1 MSVLP
6 APAALLGV
14 DDGPSFRLGPLEILV
29 KEDGSGTRG
38 NLSIGEFRG
47 TRFRIPPHQHTRH
60 DENIYVLEGE
70 LGVRMGEET
79 WVARAGSSFTI
90 PVGVPHSVWNETGR
104 LVRFL
109 NVIVPGHY
117 LEYFREMAAAAAAT
131 PGALPPPAEIARVMG
146 RFGLVPLPPPAP
158 GSQS

>member
-1 MSVLP
+1 MATTADTP
-6 APAALLGV
+6 ARVALLAADEG
-14 DDGPSFRLGPLEILV
+14 RRIHLGPFEVLV

-47 TRFRIPPHQHTRH
+47 TRFRIPPHKHTEH

-70 LGVRMGEET
+70 LGVRMGDEMWT
-79 WVARAGSSFTI
+79 ARAGSSFTI
-90 PVGVPHSVWNETGR
+90 PVGVAHSVWNETGR

-109 NVIVPGHY
+109 NVIVPGRY

-131 PGALPPPAEIARVMG
+131 PGSLPPP
-146 RFGLVPLPPPAP
+146 
-158 GSQS
+158 